1 MINWIDSYHDPQL
14 DGYGSATK
22 AMDPG
27 GVDPDPYP
35 TIKLGLDLNLE
46 KLDHIRKMRNNQI
59 QIRTSK
65 NWTRS
70 EPWETTKSGSELW
83 KTNRIRTPS
92 NKFTLNF
99 FSVNLEVNI
108 RITNYLYYNLGRWI
122 LKEKLDSNIILE
134 NFEPWFADRIRFF
147 SSQNMDL
154 DPTFFPNENLNPT
167 FFYRLQIRIEQKYP
181 APTKTL
187 NSTKKR
193 DQTKIFDPTKTTGS
207 ATLSPTLWLVLNRLN
222 STKQK
227 PQSSRLGVLV
237 Y

>member
-147 SSQNMDL
+147 FL
-154 DPTFFPNENLNPT
+154 KIWIWIRPFFQMRIWIRL
-167 FFYRLQIRIEQKYP
+167 FFIVYRSGSNKNTRLQPKHWIQQKNGIKPKYLIQP
-181 APTKTL
+181 KQPDL
-187 NSTKKR
+187 
-193 DQTKIFDPTKTTGS
+193 QPCPQHFD
-207 ATLSPTLWLVLNRLN
+207 
-222 STKQK
+222 
-227 PQSSRLGVLV
+227 
-237 Y
+237 